1 MNIGTVAVQMRNTRV
16 FCSFPAKY
24 FIANAM
30 TAGNASQKLVNGIL
44 AALSLKSR
52 YH

>member
-1 MNIGTVAVQMRNTRV
+1 MRNSRV
-16 FCSFPAKY
+16 VCSFPAKY

-44 AALSLKSR
+44 AGAFPQKPLPLVVTVL
-52 YH
+52 